1 MANAF
6 DVYLYLCTYVYL
18 IVQKQI
24 KKLQFLQELCTI
36 LKNVKSSLLID
47 ESNQIQNEK
56 FLNILV
62 KFFWEGRV
70 HTRFYQSVI
79 VNKATAHNIVS
90 ALCESLQ
97 KDGIPWSNV
106 IQLMTDSPH
115 VMRGKKSGVL
125 ARVKQEHAPNIVD
138 VGGCS
143 LHHVANAV
151 SHATSA
157 LGDEVENFALDVF
170 AFFKHRSGLLKD
182 FRGMQ
187 TILDLPTHRILRFV
201 STRWLSVLPV
211 VERLLEQLPAL
222 RVFF

>member
-1 MANAF
+1 MYCSEKVNFAM
-6 DVYLYLCTYVYL
+6 
-18 IVQKQI
+18 
-24 KKLQFLQELCTI
+24 
-36 LKNVKSSLLID
+36 LID

-62 KFFWEGRV
+62 KYFWEGRV
-70 HTRFYQSVI
+70 HTRFYKSVI
-79 VNKATAHNIVS
+79 VNKATAQNIVS
-90 ALCESLQ
+90 ALCETLQ
-97 KDGIPWSNV
+97 EDGIPWSNV
-106 IQLMTDSPH
+106 VQLMTDSPH

-125 ARVKQEHAPNIVD
+125 TRLKDEHAPNIVD
-138 VGGCS
+138 IGGCS

-157 LGDEVENFALDVF
+157 LGNDVENFALDVF
-170 AFFKHRSGLLKD
+170 AFFKHRSGLLED

-187 TILDLPTHRILRFV
+187 TILDLPNHCILRFV

-222 RVFF
+222 REFF